1 MASGTAG
8 YNAAAYGD
16 NGWNDGAII
25 SESGIAATTAL
36 GSEQASG
43 GATINQVGYD
53 NLRLSV
59 SDLSEN
65 VTGTASVN
73 TITGIAAT
81 TALGTEE
88 ASGGATINQVGYDN
102 LRLSVSD
109 LSQNISGTATVNTI
123 TGVNSTTS
131 TGNVRLWSLVNTT
144 SGGTETWT
152 TGIAN

>member
-8 YNAAAYGD
+8 YNAGAYGD
-16 NGWNDGAII
+16 NGWDDGAVFA
-25 SESGIAATTAL
+25 E
-36 GSEQASG
+36 
-43 GATINQVGYD
+43 
-53 NLRLSV
+53 
-59 SDLSEN
+59 
-65 VTGTASVN
+65 
-73 TITGIAAT
+73 TGIAAT

-144 SGGTETWT
+144 SGGTETWSIGT
-152 TGIAN
+152 AN

>member
-8 YNAAAYGD
+8 YNAGAYGD
-16 NGWNDGAII
+16 NGWDVGAVFA
-25 SESGIAATTAL
+25 E
-36 GSEQASG
+36 
-43 GATINQVGYD
+43 
-53 NLRLSV
+53 
-59 SDLSEN
+59 
-65 VTGTASVN
+65 
-73 TITGIAAT
+73 TGIAAT

-88 ASGGATINQVGYDN
+88 ASGGATINQVGYNN
-102 LRLSVSD
+102 LLLSVSD

>member
-1 MASGTAG
+1 MASGTGGWNAG
-8 YNAAAYGD
+8 AYGD
-16 NGWNDGAII
+16 DGWDDGILL
-25 SESGIAATTAL
+25 SETGIASTLAL

-73 TITGIAAT
+73 TITGISNTSA
-81 TALGTEE
+81 
-88 ASGGATINQVGYDN
+88 V
-102 LRLSVSD
+102 
-109 LSQNISGTATVNTI
+109 GTAK
-123 TGVNSTTS
+123 
-131 TGNVRLWSLVNTT
+131 LWSLIDTT

>member
-8 YNAAAYGD
+8 YNAGAYGD
-16 NGWNDGAII
+16 NGWDDGAVFA
-25 SESGIAATTAL
+25 ESGIAATLAL
-36 GSEQASG
+36 GTEEASG

-73 TITGIAAT
+73 TITGIAST
-81 TALGTEE
+81 ST
-88 ASGGATINQVGYDN
+88 V
-102 LRLSVSD
+102 
-109 LSQNISGTATVNTI
+109 GTAK
-123 TGVNSTTS
+123 
-131 TGNVRLWSLVNTT
+131 LWSLVNTT

>member
-8 YNAAAYGD
+8 YNAGAYGD
-16 NGWNDGAII
+16 NGWDDGAVFA
-25 SESGIAATTAL
+25 ESGIAATLAL
-36 GSEQASG
+36 GTEEASG

-73 TITGIAAT
+73 TITGISST
-81 TALGTEE
+81 
-88 ASGGATINQVGYDN
+88 STI
-102 LRLSVSD
+102 
-109 LSQNISGTATVNTI
+109 GTAK
-123 TGVNSTTS
+123 
-131 TGNVRLWSLVNTT
+131 LWSLVNTT

>member
-8 YNAAAYGD
+8 YNAGAYGD
-16 NGWNDGAII
+16 NGWDDGAGFA
-25 SESGIAATTAL
+25 E
-36 GSEQASG
+36 
-43 GATINQVGYD
+43 
-53 NLRLSV
+53 
-59 SDLSEN
+59 
-65 VTGTASVN
+65 
-73 TITGIAAT
+73 TGIAAT

>member
-8 YNAAAYGD
+8 YNAGAYGD
-16 NGWNDGAII
+16 NGWDDGAVFA
-25 SESGIAATTAL
+25 ETGIAATLAL
-36 GSEQASG
+36 GTEEASG
-43 GATINQVGYD
+43 SATINQVGYD

-73 TITGIAAT
+73 TITGISST
-81 TALGTEE
+81 
-88 ASGGATINQVGYDN
+88 STI
-102 LRLSVSD
+102 
-109 LSQNISGTATVNTI
+109 GTAK
-123 TGVNSTTS
+123 
-131 TGNVRLWSLVNTT
+131 LWSLVNTT

>member
-8 YNAAAYGD
+8 YNAGAYGD
-16 NGWNDGAII
+16 NGWDDGAVFA
-25 SESGIAATTAL
+25 ETGIAATLAL
-36 GSEQASG
+36 GTEEASG

-73 TITGIAAT
+73 TITGISST
-81 TALGTEE
+81 
-88 ASGGATINQVGYDN
+88 STI
-102 LRLSVSD
+102 
-109 LSQNISGTATVNTI
+109 GTAK
-123 TGVNSTTS
+123 
-131 TGNVRLWSLVNTT
+131 LWSIVNTT

>member
-73 TITGIAAT
+73 TITGIAST
-81 TALGTEE
+81 ST
-88 ASGGATINQVGYDN
+88 V
-102 LRLSVSD
+102 
-109 LSQNISGTATVNTI
+109 GTAK
-123 TGVNSTTS
+123 
-131 TGNVRLWSLVNTT
+131 LWSLIDTT
-144 SGGTETWT
+144 SDGTETWT

>member
-1 MASGTAG
+1 MASGTGG

-73 TITGIAAT
+73 TITGISST
-81 TALGTEE
+81 
-88 ASGGATINQVGYDN
+88 GAV
-102 LRLSVSD
+102 
-109 LSQNISGTATVNTI
+109 GTAK
-123 TGVNSTTS
+123 
-131 TGNVRLWSLVNTT
+131 LWSLVNTT

>member
-16 NGWNDGAII
+16 NCWNDGAII

-59 SDLSEN
+59 
-65 VTGTASVN
+65 A
-73 TITGIAAT
+73 
-81 TALGTEE
+81 
-88 ASGGATINQVGYDN
+88 
-102 LRLSVSD
+102 D
-109 LSQNISGTATVNTI
+109 LSQNVSGTATVNTI
-123 TGVNSTTS
+123 TGVNSTLS

-152 TGIAN
+152 TGTAN